1 MPVPSLRGGVSLVL
15 VLVFWLSAPCH
26 CQENVT
32 FLVSAGNVSA
42 ATLAPHHAGILT
54 AVSTALNTAVSTLSI
69 ASVADTVHNA
79 ANLRLVP
86 ADVPGAD
93 VDALSQKTDDVAAAV
108 REAVNAAVDGSAFV
122 CAAKAATI
130 VGTGADLAVYC

>member
-1 MPVPSLRGGVSLVL
+1 MVI
-15 VLVFWLSAPCH
+15 WLSVPCH

-42 ATLAPHHAGILT
+42 AALAPYHAGVLT

-69 ASVADTVHNA
+69 ASVADAAHNA
-79 ANLRLVP
+79 ANLRLVA

-93 VDALSQKTDDVAAAV
+93 VDALSQKTDEVAAAV
-108 REAVNAAVDGSAFV
+108 KDAVNSAAGGSAVV